1 MYPRNSATPQR
12 IAIGAVV
19 QINDGAIQSTGVAV
33 NITAQG
39 GSATAGAGTIAYS
52 AAGTVLYTP
61 TQAETNVSTFIVEAS
76 KAGCYPV
83 AVTIVTTA
91 SATVGTVLLAP
102 VTHTSAVI
110 PTVSTLTGHTPQ
122 TGDAFARL
130 GAPAGVSVSADV
142 AAVKVDTASAVT
154 RTTDIQARLP
164 AALVSGRIDASVGAM
179 AANTVNASALA
190 TDAVTE
196 IQSGLA
202 TSAAL
207 ATAQGVLSK
216 LDTTVE
222 LDGGVYRFTTNALE
236 QAPAGGGGGGGLDAA
251 GVRAAIGLASA
262 NLDTQLAD
270 IPTVAE
276 FNARSIASSSYA
288 TAAALATAQGVLTKL
303 DTTMQLDG
311 SVYRFTA
318 NALEQA
324 PAGGGGASGGAS
336 VAAIFG
342 ADTSGYP
349 AGSAGAALE
358 RIHEVFG
365 TGPLAPTPTP
375 PPDVWAC
382 RLYGFME
389 TVDNQ
394 VPQNVSIQIVL
405 VSPGAVQSDSLIY
418 GRTVTITAGGEGQIT
433 DGTNDYVELQRNDA
447 PGMQGTYYLISSEG
461 LGLAQPRQVILNSPT
476 KDINVLLAN

>member
-1 MYPRNSATPQR
+1 
-12 IAIGAVV
+12 
-19 QINDGAIQSTGVAV
+19 
-33 NITAQG
+33 
-39 GSATAGAGTIAYS
+39 
-52 AAGTVLYTP
+52 
-61 TQAETNVSTFIVEAS
+61 
-76 KAGCYPV
+76 
-83 AVTIVTTA
+83 
-91 SATVGTVLLAP
+91 
-102 VTHTSAVI
+102 
-110 PTVSTLTGHTPQ
+110 
-122 TGDAFARL
+122 
-130 GAPAGVSVSADV
+130 
-142 AAVKVDTASAVT
+142 
-154 RTTDIQARLP
+154 
-164 AALVSGRIDASVGAM
+164 
-179 AANTVNASALA
+179 
-190 TDAVTE
+190 
-196 IQSGLA
+196 
-202 TSAAL
+202 
-207 ATAQGVLSK
+207 
-216 LDTTVE
+216 
-222 LDGGVYRFTTNALE
+222 
-236 QAPAGGGGGGGLDAA
+236 
-251 GVRAAIGLASA
+251 
-262 NLDTQLAD
+262 
-270 IPTVAE
+270 
-276 FNARSIASSSYA
+276 
-288 TAAALATAQGVLTKL
+288 
-303 DTTMQLDG
+303 LDG